1 MPELPEV
8 ETVVNDLRAAGL
20 EGRVLRGV
28 RVRWPRTVAPDT
40 PAQFRRRLHGA
51 RITLVR
57 RRAKFIVCEL
67 SSGELLLTHLR
78 MTGRLEVV
86 PAAAPHDVHERV
98 IIALDDGR
106 ELRFHDPRKFGR
118 MHCAPRTGNALDA
131 LGPEPLD
138 TALTARAFQARMA
151 ASRRMLKPLLLDQ
164 TFIAGLGNIYVDEAL
179 WRARLH
185 PCRSAAALTSAETRR
200 LLDAIRIVLRRGIR
214 NLGTSLGDGHANFS
228 SATRRKGR
236 NQELLRVY
244 QQTGAPCARCA
255 TPVTRIV
262 VGQRG
267 THLCPRCQP
276 RFGVRQRSCRFQ

>member
-20 EGRVLRGV
+20 AGCTIRTARVA
-28 RVRWPRTVAPDT
+28 WARTVAPLAPST
-40 PAQFRRRLHGA
+40 FCRGVRGA
-51 RITLVR
+51 RIIAIR
-57 RRAKFIVCEL
+57 RRGKYIVCEL
-67 SSGELLLTHLR
+67 STGALFLTHLR

-86 PAAAPHDVHERV
+86 PASAPRDVHERV
-98 IIALDDGR
+98 IMSLDDGR

-118 MHCAPRTGNALDA
+118 MVLTPPAANPLDA
-131 LGPEPLD
+131 LGPEPFD
-138 TALTARAFQARMA
+138 GALTPAVFAERLRAV
-151 ASRRMLKPLLLDQ
+151 RRMLKPLLLDQ

-185 PCRSAAALTSAETRR
+185 PCRSAAELTADEARR
-200 LLDAIRIVLRRGIR
+200 LLEAIRIVLRRGIR

-244 QQTGAPCARCA
+244 QQTGKPCARCA
-255 TPVTRIV
+255 APITRIV
-262 VGQRG
+262 AGQRG

-276 RFGVRQRSCRFQ
+276 LCRE